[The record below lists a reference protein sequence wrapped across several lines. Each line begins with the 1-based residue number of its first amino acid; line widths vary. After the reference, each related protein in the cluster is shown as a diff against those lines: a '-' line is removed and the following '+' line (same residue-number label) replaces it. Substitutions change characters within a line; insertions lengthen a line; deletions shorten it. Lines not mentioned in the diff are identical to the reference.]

1 MMKKKVKPRKGLII
15 RCDHFRHD
23 CLPVGVK
30 KRWRSKS
37 KEDIFCPSAARN
49 RGGNW
54 RKRDEDYSF

>member
-1 MMKKKVKPRKGLII
+1 MIKKKVKPRKGLITTSVMTVY
-15 RCDHFRHD
+15 
-23 CLPVGVK
+23 LLEKK